1 MEPKTKSLPDSEPKS
16 DLEKLIK
23 SLIKAP
29 NADEAVIIKCVKGY
43 LANLK
48 SPKYKE
54 YLADLE
60 SLYSK
65 LNKRTKIVQDDKAV
79 YLKSSS
85 ASDKTIIAKVVK
97 PKFGNLSELLNT
109 SSYTTNPET
118 TNSQESY
125 RIYKIIANNPTLQ
138 DTSNMRSIAL
148 NKLVYSTIETSQ
160 MTLDTS
166 SYLVSDNLI
175 GSINEMNSKQLDEYN
190 SIMAN
195 LKSSNYKVSKE
206 LRNEMKVYLENKKTN
221 QKSPTY
227 ETLDKVKT
235 AKEIDFVVLEL

>member
-1 MEPKTKSLPDSEPKS
+1 MEPETKSLPESDKS
-16 DLEKLIK
+16 DLDKLIK

-29 NADEAVIIKCVKGY
+29 NADEAIIIKSVKGY

-48 SPKYKE
+48 SPKYKD

-65 LNKRTKIVQDDKAV
+65 LNKRTKIVQDEKAV

-85 ASDKTIIAKVVK
+85 ANDKTIIAKVVK
-97 PKFGNLSELLNT
+97 PKLGNLNELLNT
-109 SSYTTNPET
+109 SSYTTNPEH

-138 DTSNMRSIAL
+138 DTSNMRTIAL

-160 MTLDTS
+160 MTLDTK
-166 SYLVSDNLI
+166 SYLVSTNLI

-221 QKSPTY
+221 QKSQTY
-227 ETLDKVKT
+227 ETLDKVKA
-235 AKEIDFVVLEL
+235 AKKIDFLVLEL